1 MVKHTCQTNDP
12 SGNKLY
18 DYNGILVEPLS
29 TFIYEI
35 TINKYWKNG
44 YCQLGRKLYKS
55 DRLLNISNNSI
66 VIKYN
71 DYTIEKEISLI
82 GVPQEFINEMNL
94 PLYIFKKTK
103 KLKKH
108 GQRNGT

>member
-1 MVKHTCQTNDP
+1 MKN
-12 SGNKLY
+12 
-18 DYNGILVEPLS
+18 NGIKPKNVNVAATQTQTLNVTKS
-29 TFIYEI
+29 KGVGGIIIKDSI
-35 TINKYWKNG
+35 T
-44 YCQLGRKLYKS
+44 YKDTTYTDS
-55 DRLLNISNNSI
+55 
-66 VIKYN
+66 IKYN
-71 DYTIEKEISLI
+71 DYTIKKEISLI